1 MAQGPDVK
9 ETATGPLLGNTRE
22 SESAIDDCRGSCDTE
37 PTKRLPPAARATDCV
52 SCTAEADGVGADAP
66 GAKLHSSQGNTIVM
80 DVQIEEAAGQPVVE
94 RDASGKGTAQGRAA
108 CEMSLRTKTI
118 ENSLLA
124 ESSVKLQNVSKR
136 GADEYTRGTGE
147 VLDMGPK
154 IRPDATRPP
163 RSSGDGGRSKRDCE
177 NTARG

>member
-37 PTKRLPPAARATDCV
+37 PTKKLPPAARATDCV
-52 SCTAEADGVGADAP
+52 SCTAEADGAGADAP

-94 RDASGKGTAQGRAA
+94 RDASGTGTAQGRA
-108 CEMSLRTKTI
+108 
-118 ENSLLA
+118 
-124 ESSVKLQNVSKR
+124 
-136 GADEYTRGTGE
+136 D
-147 VLDMGPK
+147 
-154 IRPDATRPP
+154 
-163 RSSGDGGRSKRDCE
+163 
-177 NTARG
+177 